1 MGQENTTLDDIA
13 AVVGLS
19 ATVKLAAWFGGLG
32 NLYVPNTAA
41 EGQVL
46 VKLIGMPAAKRMT
59 QEWGGEHLAVP
70 RLSNYEDEMLRHLIG
85 RMLENG
91 FGSGEVARHMQM
103 SQRRVQQICREL
115 EQAGLIKIVV
125 QVRQALDAA
134 PDVDDPASE
143 TDDDQAVAAS
153 RNLQRAMGSL
163 FRVSNPTLDTPNQ
176 AQAASKRRG
185 GTSGAATA

>member
-125 QVRQALDAA
+125 QQRALDTA
-134 PDVDDPASE
+134 PDVDNPPLEIDEYGSI
-143 TDDDQAVAAS
+143 AAS

-163 FRVSNPTLDTPNQ
+163 FRVSNPALDAPNQ

-185 GTSGAATA
+185 GTSGATAV

>member
-1 MGQENTTLDDIA
+1 MGQENTTLDDIS

-91 FGSGEVARHMQM
+91 FGSNEVARHMQM

-125 QVRQALDAA
+125 QQRQALDAA
-134 PDVDDPASE
+134 PEQDAE

-163 FRVSNPTLDTPNQ
+163 FRVSNPTLDAPNQ